1 MGSHQRAF
9 VNLPIRAT
17 SPTFAASRACPFSIV
32 WLLHIS
38 RPEMQIAI
46 MCKPSPA
53 LECRSSAPFIT
64 TDQPTTKSSAEQGTG
79 CDNTWVHRWRGRRQC
94 SFPAASLSCVHCAGG
109 AGVFVPSLC
118 LPHTSAMLSRS
129 KLQPL
134 GAAAHR
140 RERFRWSWSGPDHS
154 AAAYN
159 TLADTLSRTTS
170 PSSNQSTP
178 NHPL

>member
-1 MGSHQRAF
+1 M
-9 VNLPIRAT
+9 
-17 SPTFAASRACPFSIV
+17 

-46 MCKPSPA
+46 MCTPSIVGVQILSAVYHRGPA
-53 LECRSSAPFIT
+53 H
-64 TDQPTTKSSAEQGTG
+64 DQELGRARNRLRHGG
-79 CDNTWVHRWRGRRQC
+79 HGWWRGRRQC
-94 SFPAASLSCVHCAGG
+94 SFPAASLTSG
-109 AGVFVPSLC
+109 AGVFLRSLC

-140 RERFRWSWSGPDHS
+140 REKFRWSWSGPDHS

-170 PSSNQSTP
+170 PSSINQHQITP
-178 NHPL
+178 YDGLNC